1 MSKLTK
7 FISAL
12 FAAAAALT
20 DCQIDSPEVAEAIG
34 KDITVSFS
42 AEVPETRT
50 VFGDATSS
58 QLSVLWT
65 KSQKVRIFP
74 STSYANAIDASV
86 VPSRDKLTASFN
98 GEITLPA
105 STARVSFALLSPAS
119 AFDSNDGA
127 TVRIAV
133 PSNQTPTESS
143 TDENA
148 QILID
153 KTQTFY
159 ARDGGIPDK
168 VTFHPTHL
176 TAYMALSF
184 KNIPASL
191 GKNVV
196 CEVKATVPLSGTV
209 DYNFSDGTL
218 TNVTTSNSVKA
229 AVVSPTG
236 LCFFACLPAEVGG
249 KNLTI
254 TLKGVGSVSKTIRL
268 PSGKNFRAGKL
279 AVMTIDFDQTV
290 SPTGVTVSP
299 TSLELNV
306 GESATLTATVSPSNA
321 TNKTVT
327 WSSSAA
333 SVATVDSDGKVVAVA
348 PGSAVITATTVN
360 GKTATC
366 NVTVEGD
373 IMPTGISISPS
384 SLTLS
389 VGQTGTLTAT
399 ITPSNATNKTVN
411 WSSSSSSVATVSSSG
426 VVTAKAVGTTNITA
440 TTANGKRAFA
450 TVTVTSSAASRIELS
465 VRRADNT
472 DYCYDADEDVYHM
485 STGGSKNLYY
495 TVYYADGSSS
505 SDSGAQLSIVSGS
518 GIQLSGDKGVLCL
531 SSGKT
536 AVVRYTSTTTPS
548 VYTDLTIKT
557 WDPAQSITLSQ
568 DNGFLD
574 DETAGWVKEGS
585 FVILT
590 ATISPSTARQKA
602 VFTVTDSN
610 GNFTVT
616 RQANTAFKVQ
626 APTINGA
633 TVYDYTSK
641 YVKIKIIDQTGSKSV
656 TQQIVP
662 TNLELTVPKM
672 FDVVMYNETD
682 KAYEILDGG
691 LRVLIPASGGTLFG
705 VKEFYC
711 DEGKANYTPSSSSF
725 VPVGVVTYY
734 NASKSLPCSTLT
746 SFTASSRPYAEYN
759 VGKYYHFNLSNSY
772 FHGFAIALNDR
783 GPEDWSDDFKN
794 RPESSSHWNTS
805 LGSTR
810 YSQYVQGDD
819 PYRAFDLTVL
829 AAYYNGHM
837 GSEYTI
843 RPVNYSWNYSGPG
856 FEYDVSAWPG
866 SVSSYKMR
874 PWVTPTVWNYRMLMN
889 GDQKMNS
896 DVIDVI
902 NWRISNLGGT
912 KIFQNAGDCY
922 WTINTDSDY
931 AEFAYSVGK
940 NSINSIAK
948 ITADQLFRPF
958 MVF

>member
-1 MSKLTK
+1 M
-7 FISAL
+7 
-12 FAAAAALT
+12 FAAVAAFTA
-20 DCQIDSPEVAEAIG
+20 CQIESPEVAEAIG
-34 KDITVSFS
+34 KDIIVSFS
-42 AEVPETRT
+42 AEQPETRT
-50 VFGDATSS
+50 VFGEATSS

-65 KSQKVRIFP
+65 KNQQVRIFP
-74 STSYANAIDASV
+74 STSYADAINADV
-86 VPSRDKLTASFN
+86 TPSRDRLTATFS
-98 GEITLPA
+98 GEIVLPS
-105 STARVSFALLSPAS
+105 STARAHFALLSPAS
-119 AFDSNDGA
+119 AFNSNNG
-127 TVRIAV
+127 TKVRITV
-133 PSNQTPTESS
+133 PTNQTPTESS

-153 KTQTFY
+153 KTETFRP
-159 ARDGGIPDK
+159 APEK

-176 TAYMALSF
+176 TAYIALRF
-184 KNIPASL
+184 KNIPSSL
-191 GKNVV
+191 GKSIV
-196 CEVKATVPLSGTV
+196 CEVKSTVPLSGTV
-209 DYNFSDGTL
+209 DYDYADGTV
-218 TNVTTSNSVKA
+218 TNVATSNSVKA
-229 AVVSPTG
+229 SVVSANG
-236 LCFFACLPAEVGG
+236 VCFISCLPAKVGG
-249 KNLTI
+249 KELTI
-254 TLKGVGSVSKTIRL
+254 TLKGAGSVSKTIKL
-268 PSGKNFRAGKL
+268 PSGNNFRAGKL
-279 AVMTIDFDQTV
+279 AVMTIDFTQTV
-290 SPTGVTVSP
+290 APTGVTVSP

-306 GESATLTATVSPSNA
+306 GESASLTATVSPSNA
-321 TNKTVT
+321 TDKSVT

-384 SLTLS
+384 SLTLT

-450 TVTVTSSAASRIELS
+450 TVTVTSPAASRIELS

-557 WDPAQSITLSQ
+557 WDPVQSITLSQ
-568 DNGFLD
+568 NNGFLD
-574 DETAGWVKEGS
+574 DETAGWVKQGDYI
-585 FVILT
+585 ILY

-602 VFTVTDSN
+602 VFTVTGSN
-610 GNFTVT
+610 GAFTVT
-616 RQANTAFKVQ
+616 RHTNTAFKVQ
-626 APTINGA
+626 APTVNGA

-641 YVKIKIIDQTGSKSV
+641 YVKIKIIDQTGNKSV
-656 TQQIVP
+656 TQQIVT

-672 FDVVMYNETD
+672 FDVVMYNKTTQ
-682 KAYEILDGG
+682 KYEILDGG
-691 LRVLIPASGGTLFG
+691 LRVLIPASGGTLYG

-746 SFTASSRPYAEYN
+746 SFTASSRPAIDYN
-759 VGKYYHFNLSNSY
+759 LGPDHHFNLSNSY
-772 FHGFAIALNDR
+772 FHGFAIALNNRNSDV
-783 GPEDWSDDFKN
+783 WSYDYGN
-794 RPESSSHWNTS
+794 RPESSNHWNTS
-805 LGSTR
+805 LGSTQ
-810 YSQYVQGDD
+810 YSKYVQGDD

-829 AAYYNGHM
+829 AAYYNGAM
-837 GSEYTI
+837 GSNSTI
-843 RPVNYSWNYSGPG
+843 WPVDDTWRYPDPG

-889 GDQKMNS
+889 GNDKMNS
-896 DVIDVI
+896 DVVDVI
-902 NWRISNLGGT
+902 NWRISHLGGT
-912 KIFQNAGDCY
+912 QIFQNSSDYY
-922 WTINTDSDY
+922 WTINTDSDNAAY
-931 AEFAYSVGK
+931 AYTVGM
-940 NSINSIAK
+940 NGPHSDAK
-948 ITADQLFRPF
+948 IAAYLLFRPF